1 MQPNRIRVAVA
12 GAAGKMGLEVIRT
25 LALQDDMDFVGA
37 VDPNRE
43 GEDIGTLVSGAP
55 LHVPCV
61 ASICDL
67 QGDMRPDVLV
77 DFTTPAVV
85 KANTRTALEMGIRPV
100 VGTTGMTTNDL
111 QELDD
116 LARSKGLGVLV
127 APNFAIGA
135 ILLMK
140 FAREASKH
148 FAHAE
153 ILELHHNQ
161 KADAPSGTALKTAE
175 LMLAER
181 DRFGVGNA
189 PETEKLEGARGA
201 DLDGIRIH
209 SVRLPGLVAHQ
220 EVIFGGLGQTL
231 TLRHDSLSR
240 ESFMPGV
247 MLAVRKVCELDG
259 LVYGLEHLL

>member
-1 MQPNRIRVAVA
+1 MKHRIKVAVA
-12 GAAGKMGLEVIRT
+12 GAAGKMGLEVIRA

-37 VDPNRE
+37 VDPNHD
-43 GEDIGTLVSGAP
+43 GEDIGTFVSGAP

-61 ASICDL
+61 SSIRDL
-67 QGDMRPDVLV
+67 TGDMRPDVLV

-85 KANTRTALEMGIRPV
+85 KSNTLMALEMGIRPV
-100 VGTTGMTTNDL
+100 IGTTGMTTNDL

-116 LARSKGLGVLV
+116 LSRSKDLGVLV

-140 FAREASKH
+140 FAQEAARY
-148 FAHAE
+148 FPNAE
-153 ILELHHNQ
+153 IIELHHNQ
-161 KADAPSGTALKTAE
+161 KADAPSGTAIKTAE
-175 LMLAER
+175 LMLAAR
-181 DRFGVGNA
+181 DRFGAGNA
-189 PETEKLEGARGA
+189 PETEKLAGARGA
-201 DLDGIRIH
+201 DLEGIRIH

-220 EVIFGGLGQTL
+220 EVLFGGLGQTL

-247 MLAVRKVCELDG
+247 MLAIKKVLDIQG
-259 LVYGLEHLL
+259 LVYGLEHVL

>member
-1 MQPNRIRVAVA
+1 MQERIKVAVA
-12 GAAGKMGLEVIRT
+12 GAAGKMGLEVIRA
-25 LALQDDMDFVGA
+25 LSLQDGMDFVGA

-43 GEDIGTLVSGAP
+43 GEDIGNILAGAP
-55 LHVPCV
+55 LHVSCV
-61 ASICDL
+61 ASIRDL
-67 QGDMRPDVLV
+67 TGEMRPDVLV
-77 DFTTPAVV
+77 DFTTPSVV
-85 KANTRTALEMGIRPV
+85 KSNTLTALEMGIRPV
-100 VGTTGMTTNDL
+100 IGTTGMTTNDL

-116 LARSKGLGVLV
+116 LARAKGLGVLV
-127 APNFAIGA
+127 APNFAVGA

-140 FAREASKH
+140 FAQQASRY
-148 FAHAE
+148 FEHAE
-153 ILELHHNQ
+153 IIELHHNQ
-161 KADAPSGTALKTAE
+161 KADAPSGTAIKTAE

-181 DRFGVGNA
+181 DRFGLGNA

-201 DLDGIRIH
+201 DLEGIHIH

-247 MLAVRKVCELDG
+247 MLAIRKVFEFEG
-259 LVYGLEHLL
+259 LVYGLEHVL